1 MTRTNE
7 PDFFLPE
14 RGALCAVSGGLDSMC
29 LLTMAVQWGQ
39 AQGRRVAA
47 AHFNHQLRGGDA
59 DRDERFVRD
68 WCAAHA
74 IPFFAGRGDVRAK
87 AEREGLSVEEA
98 ARTLR
103 YAFLEEV
110 RQREGFDCILTAHHA
125 DDSAETMLLNLL
137 RGTGLR
143 GLTGIPPV
151 RGRIR
156 RPLLGMTRAELADTQ
171 NSLKNQLDSV
181 AWRLMD
187 VQDQITDLSL
197 RQREQTEDL
206 SDFSFEPTG
215 LDPESHTLQADMSIT
230 LRRWTAD
237 TEVAL
242 LITQNGQ
249 TAELPMTGTDGVF
262 ATPVGLPVEDTGEVS
277 FAANITA
284 GGQTSREEVTS
295 YSDLAVL
302 LPLSN
307 DSSGY
312 GDPTYRGGS
321 FQLQYDL
328 GIRKQYGTEV
338 IVPVFQVLKN
348 GETVQTLPA
357 KISESTFSGD
367 PDVIYYTPASDDGNI
382 EVSCQ
387 PKDTIELHLLCRDS
401 FGLSYDFTVCT
412 YEIDQDGTMAEEVWP
427 VTDHNVRVSWE
438 K

>member
-1 MTRTNE
+1 MKKNW
-7 PDFFLPE
+7 LQILSL
-14 RGALCAVSGGLDSMC
+14 ALNVA
-29 LLTMAVQWGQ
+29 LL
-39 AQGRRVAA
+39 
-47 AHFNHQLRGGDA
+47 
-59 DRDERFVRD
+59 
-68 WCAAHA
+68 
-74 IPFFAGRGDVRAK
+74 I
-87 AEREGLSVEEA
+87 
-98 ARTLR
+98 TL
-103 YAFLEEV
+103 LV
-110 RQREGFDCILTAHHA
+110 
-125 DDSAETMLLNLL
+125 
-137 RGTGLR
+137 
-143 GLTGIPPV
+143 
-151 RGRIR
+151 
-156 RPLLGMTRAELADTQ
+156 TRAELVNTRTV
-171 NSLKNQLDSV
+171 LKSNLDGI
-181 AWRLMD
+181 AWRLSDMD
-187 VQDQITDLSL
+187 DRITNLSAK
-197 RQREQTEDL
+197 QREQTEDL

-338 IVPVFQVLKN
+338 IAPVFQVLKN
-348 GETVQTLPA
+348 GETVQTLPV
-357 KISESTFSGD
+357 KISESTVSSD
-367 PDVIYYTPASDDGNI
+367 PDVVYYTPASEEGGFA
-382 EVSCQ
+382 VSCQ
-387 PKDTIELHLLCRDS
+387 PEDTVELHLLCRDS

-412 YEIDQDGTMAEEVWP
+412 YEIDQDGTMVEEVWP
-427 VTDHNVRVSWE
+427 VTDYNVEVSWH
-438 K
+438 

>member
-1 MTRTNE
+1 MKEKRFQN
-7 PDFFLPE
+7 LSL
-14 RGALCAVSGGLDSMC
+14 ALNAV
-29 LLTMAVQWGQ
+29 LLIALFT
-39 AQGRRVAA
+39 
-47 AHFNHQLRGGDA
+47 
-59 DRDERFVRD
+59 
-68 WCAAHA
+68 
-74 IPFFAGRGDVRAK
+74 I
-87 AEREGLSVEEA
+87 
-98 ARTLR
+98 
-103 YAFLEEV
+103 
-110 RQREGFDCILTAHHA
+110 
-125 DDSAETMLLNLL
+125 
-137 RGTGLR
+137 
-143 GLTGIPPV
+143 
-151 RGRIR
+151 
-156 RPLLGMTRAELADTQ
+156 RAELADTQ

-187 VQDQITDLSL
+187 VQDQITDLSV

-249 TAELPMTGTDGVF
+249 TAELPMTGNGGVF
-262 ATPVGLPVEDTGEVS
+262 TAPVNLPVEQTGEVS

-295 YSDLAVL
+295 YSDLAML
-302 LPLSN
+302 LPLTN
-307 DSSGY
+307 DGSGY

-338 IVPVFQVLKN
+338 IAPVFQVLKN
-348 GETVQTLPA
+348 GETVQTLPV
-357 KISESTFSGD
+357 KISESTVSSD
-367 PDVIYYTPASDDGNI
+367 PDVVYYTPASEEGGFA
-382 EVSCQ
+382 VSCQ
-387 PKDTIELHLLCRDS
+387 PEDTVELHLLCRDS

-412 YEIDQDGTMAEEVWP
+412 YEIDQDGTMVEEVWP
-427 VTDHNVRVSWE
+427 DTDYNVRVFWE

>member
-1 MTRTNE
+1 MKKNW
-7 PDFFLPE
+7 LQILSL
-14 RGALCAVSGGLDSMC
+14 ALNVT
-29 LLTMAVQWGQ
+29 LL
-39 AQGRRVAA
+39 
-47 AHFNHQLRGGDA
+47 
-59 DRDERFVRD
+59 
-68 WCAAHA
+68 
-74 IPFFAGRGDVRAK
+74 I
-87 AEREGLSVEEA
+87 
-98 ARTLR
+98 TL
-103 YAFLEEV
+103 LV
-110 RQREGFDCILTAHHA
+110 
-125 DDSAETMLLNLL
+125 
-137 RGTGLR
+137 
-143 GLTGIPPV
+143 
-151 RGRIR
+151 
-156 RPLLGMTRAELADTQ
+156 TRAELVNTRTI
-171 NSLKNQLDSV
+171 LKSNLDGI
-181 AWRLMD
+181 AWRLSDMD
-187 VQDQITDLSL
+187 DRITNLSAK
-197 RQREQTEDL
+197 QREQTEDL

-215 LDPESHTLQADMSIT
+215 LNPESHTLQADMSIT

-338 IVPVFQVLKN
+338 IDPVFQVLKN

-367 PDVIYYTPASDDGNI
+367 PDVVYYTPASENGGI
-382 EVSCQ
+382 AVSCQ
-387 PKDTIELHLLCRDS
+387 PEDTVELHLLCRDS
-401 FGLSYDFTVCT
+401 FGLSYDFTVCS

-427 VTDHNVRVSWE
+427 DTDRDVRVSWE

>member
-1 MTRTNE
+1 MKKNW
-7 PDFFLPE
+7 FQILSL
-14 RGALCAVSGGLDSMC
+14 ALNAV
-29 LLTMAVQWGQ
+29 LLIA
-39 AQGRRVAA
+39 
-47 AHFNHQLRGGDA
+47 
-59 DRDERFVRD
+59 
-68 WCAAHA
+68 
-74 IPFFAGRGDVRAK
+74 
-87 AEREGLSVEEA
+87 
-98 ARTLR
+98 
-103 YAFLEEV
+103 
-110 RQREGFDCILTAHHA
+110 
-125 DDSAETMLLNLL
+125 LL
-137 RGTGLR
+137 
-143 GLTGIPPV
+143 
-151 RGRIR
+151 
-156 RPLLGMTRAELADTQ
+156 MTRAELADTQ

-181 AWRLMD
+181 ACWLMD
-187 VQDQITDLSL
+187 VQDQIMDLSV

-237 TEVAL
+237 TAVTL

-262 ATPVGLPVEDTGEVS
+262 ATPVGLPVEQTGEVS
-277 FAANITA
+277 FAVNITD

-295 YSDLAVL
+295 YSDIAML
-302 LPLSN
+302 LPLTN

-338 IVPVFQVLKN
+338 IDPVFQVLKN
-348 GETVQTLPA
+348 GEAVRTLPA
-357 KISESTFSGD
+357 AISESTSSSD

-401 FGLSYDFTVCT
+401 FGLSYDFTACT
-412 YEIDQDGTMAEEVWP
+412 YEIDQNGTMVEEVWP
-427 VTDHNVRVSWE
+427 VTDYNVRVSWE

>member
-1 MTRTNE
+1 MKGKW
-7 PDFFLPE
+7 FQIVSL
-14 RGALCAVSGGLDSMC
+14 ALNAV
-29 LLTMAVQWGQ
+29 LLIA
-39 AQGRRVAA
+39 
-47 AHFNHQLRGGDA
+47 
-59 DRDERFVRD
+59 
-68 WCAAHA
+68 
-74 IPFFAGRGDVRAK
+74 
-87 AEREGLSVEEA
+87 
-98 ARTLR
+98 
-103 YAFLEEV
+103 
-110 RQREGFDCILTAHHA
+110 
-125 DDSAETMLLNLL
+125 LL
-137 RGTGLR
+137 
-143 GLTGIPPV
+143 
-151 RGRIR
+151 
-156 RPLLGMTRAELADTQ
+156 MTRAELVDTQ
-171 NSLKNQLDSV
+171 TILKSQLDGI
-181 AWRLMD
+181 AWRLSDMD
-187 VQDQITDLSL
+187 NQITDLSAK
-197 RQREQTEDL
+197 QREQTEDL

-338 IVPVFQVLKN
+338 IDPVFQVLKN
-348 GETVQTLPA
+348 GETVQTLPV
-357 KISESTFSGD
+357 KISESTVSSD
-367 PDVIYYTPASDDGNI
+367 PDVVYYTPASENGGI
-382 EVSCQ
+382 AVSCQ
-387 PKDTIELHLLCRDS
+387 PEDTVELHLLCRDS
-401 FGLSYDFTVCT
+401 FGLSYDFTVCS

-427 VTDHNVRVSWE
+427 DTDRDVRVSWE

>member
-1 MTRTNE
+1 MKKNW
-7 PDFFLPE
+7 LQILSL
-14 RGALCAVSGGLDSMC
+14 ALNVA
-29 LLTMAVQWGQ
+29 LL
-39 AQGRRVAA
+39 
-47 AHFNHQLRGGDA
+47 
-59 DRDERFVRD
+59 
-68 WCAAHA
+68 
-74 IPFFAGRGDVRAK
+74 I
-87 AEREGLSVEEA
+87 
-98 ARTLR
+98 TL
-103 YAFLEEV
+103 LV
-110 RQREGFDCILTAHHA
+110 
-125 DDSAETMLLNLL
+125 
-137 RGTGLR
+137 
-143 GLTGIPPV
+143 
-151 RGRIR
+151 
-156 RPLLGMTRAELADTQ
+156 TRAELVNTRTI
-171 NSLKNQLDSV
+171 LKSNLDGI
-181 AWRLMD
+181 AWRLSDMD
-187 VQDQITDLSL
+187 DRITNLSAK
-197 RQREQTEDL
+197 QREQTEDL

-338 IVPVFQVLKN
+338 IDPVFQVLKN

-367 PDVIYYTPASDDGNI
+367 PDVVYYTPASENGGI
-382 EVSCQ
+382 AVSCQ
-387 PKDTIELHLLCRDS
+387 PEDTVELHLLCRDS

-427 VTDHNVRVSWE
+427 DTDYNVRVFWE

>member
-1 MTRTNE
+1 MKKNW
-7 PDFFLPE
+7 FQILSL
-14 RGALCAVSGGLDSMC
+14 ALNAV
-29 LLTMAVQWGQ
+29 LLIA
-39 AQGRRVAA
+39 
-47 AHFNHQLRGGDA
+47 
-59 DRDERFVRD
+59 
-68 WCAAHA
+68 
-74 IPFFAGRGDVRAK
+74 
-87 AEREGLSVEEA
+87 
-98 ARTLR
+98 
-103 YAFLEEV
+103 
-110 RQREGFDCILTAHHA
+110 
-125 DDSAETMLLNLL
+125 LL
-137 RGTGLR
+137 
-143 GLTGIPPV
+143 
-151 RGRIR
+151 
-156 RPLLGMTRAELADTQ
+156 MTRAELADTQ
-171 NSLKNQLDSV
+171 NSLKNQLDSI
-181 AWRLMD
+181 AWRLID
-187 VQDQITDLSL
+187 VQDQITDLSV

-262 ATPVGLPVEDTGEVS
+262 ATPVGLPVEQTGEVS
-277 FAANITA
+277 FAVNITD

-295 YSDLAVL
+295 YSDIAML
-302 LPLSN
+302 LPLTN

-338 IVPVFQVLKN
+338 IDPVFQVLKN
-348 GETVQTLPA
+348 GEAVRTLPA
-357 KISESTFSGD
+357 AISESTSSSD

-401 FGLSYDFTVCT
+401 FGLSYDFTVCS
-412 YEIDQDGTMAEEVWP
+412 YEIDQDGTIVEEVWP
-427 VTDHNVRVSWE
+427 VTDYNVEVSWD
-438 K
+438 